1 MERSPSP
8 GVRFY
13 AQKDTLMEYLGI
25 AAGWKKAENFAVT
38 TDPDTLMVAAVV
50 GAVLLIFFVRWLFKK

>member
-1 MERSPSP
+1 
-8 GVRFY
+8 
-13 AQKDTLMEYLGI
+13 MEYLGI